1 MRLSEVK
8 PGTKVKIIRLTEAP
22 SVLKRRLLDMGV
34 LSGEPLLV
42 ERVAPLGDPL
52 EIKIKGYR
60 LSLRREEAE
69 KIQVE
74 VIS

>member
-1 MRLSEVK
+1 MRLSEIK
-8 PGTKVKIIRLTEAP
+8 PGTKVKIVRMAEAP
-22 SVLKRRLLDMGV
+22 PVLKRRLLDMGV

-42 ERVAPLGDPL
+42 ERMAPLGDPI

-69 KIQVE
+69 KILVE
-74 VIS
+74 VIP